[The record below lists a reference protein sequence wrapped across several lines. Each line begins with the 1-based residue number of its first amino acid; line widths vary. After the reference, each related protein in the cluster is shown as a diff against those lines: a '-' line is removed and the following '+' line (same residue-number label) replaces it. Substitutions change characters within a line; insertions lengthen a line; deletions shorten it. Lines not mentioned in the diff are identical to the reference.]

1 MEHMGWKNYL
11 HDYLKEELADSVKYA
26 ELARE
31 NHFDVRQMFHDMA
44 EEEYEH
50 ACAIWHMME
59 ENGLT
64 AGMDK
69 HELFREA
76 KAALYK

>member
-1 MEHMGWKNYL
+1 MEKMEWTHHL
-11 HDYLKEELADSVKYA
+11 HDYLKDELADSIKYA

-31 NHFDVRQMFHDMA
+31 NHFETRQMFHDMA

-50 ACAIWHMME
+50 ACAVWHMME
-59 ENGLT
+59 HHGLT

-69 HELFREA
+69 NAVFHDAR
-76 KAALYK
+76 AALYK